1 MSHCFLCQSISV
13 LNSLGVTR
21 AAVPPSDSCGNN
33 EGGGAA
39 LLCMPKTWMWNASWL
54 NHVSW
59 QMSPLEKQKSVSTT
73 SSRRQNRWRQALH
86 WDQIFLFLFVFCI
99 LESPLGAEVIL
110 SKQDYNTVLKPRNH
124 WQEDRSRFF
133 IMQRD
138 NAWQI
143 KYTPFIA
150 GFLICQSSK
159 RAGETNFVNYS
170 IKRPSEP
177 AFTTQKPGSNP
188 AQRNAVIL
196 MSLVSPLP
204 AVTNREHIPL
214 TVLPYYL
221 LCQKWFNVSQQL
233 VLKVKN
239 VQLHRVIF
247 CCILPKYHL
256 QQLYV

>member
-1 MSHCFLCQSISV
+1 MKVEERHFCVCQ
-13 LNSLGVTR
+13 R
-21 AAVPPSDSCGNN
+21 PECGMHP
-33 EGGGAA
+33 G
-39 LLCMPKTWMWNASWL
+39 WI
-54 NHVSW
+54 
-59 QMSPLEKQKSVSTT
+59 MSPDRCHLLKNKNLS
-73 SSRRQNRWRQALH
+73 ALH
-86 WDQIFLFLFVFCI
+86 QPEGKNDDVKLYIGNRFFFSFC
-99 LESPLGAEVIL
+99 LLYPWESFG
-110 SKQDYNTVLKPRNH
+110 SKQDYNTVLKPRDH

-133 IMQRD
+133 IMQREK
-138 NAWQI
+138 AWQI

-221 LCQKWFNVSQQL
+221 LCQKWFNVSQHL
-233 VLKVKN
+233 VCKM
-239 VQLHRVIF
+239 
-247 CCILPKYHL
+247 
-256 QQLYV
+256 